1 MNKRDKFGWVYA
13 CLGLWLIFSPFLL
26 LGGEK
31 SLVNARIGETAVLM
45 LGGLVALWV
54 ACLNQPR
61 QQLMQAIAS
70 LTLGS
75 SMIAAPLAFGL
86 DVSSITVWNAH
97 VIGLA
102 FGLIALLEVFN
113 HWAGHRDQ

>member
-13 CLGLWLIFSPFLL
+13 SLGLWLIFSPFLL

-31 SLVNARIGETAVLM
+31 SQMNTRIGETSVLM

-54 ACLNQPR
+54 ACLNLPR
-61 QQLMQAIAS
+61 QDLRQAAAG

-86 DVSSITVWNAH
+86 DGSSITVWNAQ
-97 VIGLA
+97 VIGLV
-102 FGLIALLEVFN
+102 FGLIALLEIFD
-113 HWAGHRDQ
+113 HWAGHRNQ